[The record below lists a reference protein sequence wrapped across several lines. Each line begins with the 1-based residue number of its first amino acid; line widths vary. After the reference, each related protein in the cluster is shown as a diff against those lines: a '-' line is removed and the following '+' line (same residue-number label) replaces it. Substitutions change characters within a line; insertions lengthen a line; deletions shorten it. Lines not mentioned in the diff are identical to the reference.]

1 LEKKRKKGNFLLM
14 TYEFERD
21 SNGFEGNSNRGIEG
35 KMKREFSFYEFMTQR
50 IREGF
55 EGVRENY
62 SYRIEGDFC
71 YEFVISKLLGGQLKP
86 NSRTWALSYKQSKC
100 MQLFVSEL
108 DSG

>member
-1 LEKKRKKGNFLLM
+1 MNL
-14 TYEFERD
+14 
-21 SNGFEGNSNRGIEG
+21 RGIQMGLKGIQIEELSG

-71 YEFVISKLLGGQLKP
+71 YGFVLSKLLAGQLKT
-86 NSRTWALSYKQSKC
+86 NSRTWALSYNQFYMNATS
-100 MQLFVSEL
+100 
-108 DSG
+108 